1 VVSLVGE
8 AILYV
13 LFLWWFGT
21 GAILFLDG
29 LPRRTFRW
37 TLVAASLVT
46 ALAFAAL
53 WATKNVVTGYG
64 AVAGFTAAIIAW
76 GFNEVAFLTGV
87 ATGPRKT
94 ELPAGAK
101 GFARFRYA
109 VEAVIHHELLLAA
122 TFLAIVAATWG
133 GENQVGVWTFA
144 LLWVMRLSTKFNI
157 FLGVAHNTVG
167 LLPPHLV
174 YLETYFRRRAFNA
187 LFPLSVT
194 GATIATVMLVAW
206 ASAAQ
211 TAHESTA
218 YVLLA
223 TLSALAL
230 LEHWVLML
238 PVRFAEL
245 WRWGL
250 GDRGRVDPK
259 TTGLERCEVA
269 LDAPCDPS
277 GISKVLS
284 DIAAGAFG
292 DVADV
297 TGLAKAGTAW
307 IRFDLVEG
315 VAHMSEIPAA
325 GNRVPRV
332 VAVGRTLDAGGLRAA
347 FEGCAVRAAA

>member
-1 VVSLVGE
+1 MTLVGE
-8 AILYV
+8 SILYV

-37 TLVAASLVT
+37 TLIAASLVT

-53 WATKNVVTGYG
+53 WATKDVLTGYG
-64 AVAGFTAAIIAW
+64 AVAAFTAAIIAW
-76 GFNEVAFLTGV
+76 GFNEIAFLTGL

-94 ELPAGAK
+94 ELPAGAAGLK
-101 GFARFRYA
+101 RFRFA
-109 VEAVIHHELLLAA
+109 VETVIHHEVLLLA
-122 TFLAIVAATWG
+122 TFLAIVAVTWG
-133 GENQVGVWTFA
+133 GGNQVAVWTFA
-144 LLWVMRLSTKFNI
+144 LLWVMRLSTKLNI

-174 YLETYFRRRAFNA
+174 YLETYFRRRSFNA

-194 GATIATVMLVAW
+194 GATVSTLLLVAW
-206 ASAAQ
+206 ASAAE
-211 TAHESTA
+211 TTHLTVAF
-218 YVLLA
+218 VLLA

-250 GDRGRVDPK
+250 GERVRADANA
-259 TTGLERCEVA
+259 TGLERCEVT
-269 LDAPCDPS
+269 LREPCDPS

-292 DVADV
+292 EIADV
-297 TGLAKAGTAW
+297 NGYAKAGTAW

-315 VAHMSEIPAA
+315 IAHMSELPAG
-325 GNRVPRV
+325 GNRIPRV
-332 VAVGRTLDAGGLRAA
+332 VAIGRTLDVGGLRAA